1 MKLIFQ
7 ITIGVF
13 IGTLV
18 SQFTFDS
25 WQTHQEAIAKEAT
38 EKLQAEQDKFRA
50 EQGERI
56 RALLM
61 QKRNG
66 DTPPAGFVPD
76 DAQAEIPKKSN

>member
-7 ITIGVF
+7 ITLGVF
-13 IGTLV
+13 IGTLA
-18 SQFTFDS
+18 SQFTFNG
-25 WQTHQEAIAKEAT
+25 WRTHQEAIAKEAT
-38 EKLQAEQDKFRA
+38 EKLQAEQNKVRA

-61 QKRNG
+61 QERNSNA
-66 DTPPAGFVPD
+66 PPAGFVPD